1 MRPTGRCSRPRTP
14 WPGSGTSSPVAKN
27 FTIRRTSLSIP
38 RRNRWTTP
46 SGRSKRRCGMHVVNV
61 SLGDRSYDIE
71 IGADLGL
78 AGARI
83 QGLGLGNKIALV
95 TNPTVKKLHGR
106 RMVDGLKA
114 AGFLVLSIEVPD
126 GEQYKNLDWAN
137 AVYTAL
143 LTNAF
148 DRTSALVALGG
159 GVIGDLTG
167 FAAATFM
174 RGVPFIQV
182 PTTLLAM
189 VDSSVGG
196 KTGVNHP
203 MGTNMIGAFYQ
214 PKKVL
219 MDLSVLKT
227 LPKEELLAGM
237 AEVIKYGVIRDAAFF
252 DYLDKN
258 REKILSLDPDALT
271 HIIRRSCEIKAEVVS
286 KDEREGGLRAILNFG
301 HTVGHAVETAENYAM
316 RHGYTV
322 AIGMVYA
329 ARLAHKTGLCDAS
342 TPERVEKLIKSY
354 GLPTDL
360 SSLSRKP
367 SVSGLM
373 DTMQLDK
380 KAEGGKVKFVLPK
393 KIGDVVITKEWD
405 EQHLQ

>member
-1 MRPTGRCSRPRTP
+1 
-14 WPGSGTSSPVAKN
+14 
-27 FTIRRTSLSIP
+27 
-38 RRNRWTTP
+38 
-46 SGRSKRRCGMHVVNV
+46 MHVVNV

-78 AGARI
+78 TGARI

-106 RMVDGLKA
+106 RMVDGLKS
-114 AGFLVLSIEVPD
+114 AGFLVLSVEVPD

-182 PTTLLAM
+182 PTTLL

-203 MGTNMIGAFYQ
+203 MGKNMIGAFYQ
-214 PKKVL
+214 PRKVL
-219 MDLSVLKT
+219 MDLGVLQT
-227 LPKEELLAGM
+227 LPKEELLSGM

-252 DYLDKN
+252 DYLEAN
-258 REKILSLDPDALT
+258 REKILSLDPEALT

-301 HTVGHAVETAENYAM
+301 HTVGHAVETAENYTM
-316 RHGYTV
+316 RHGYAV

-329 ARLAHKTGLCDAS
+329 ARLAHETGLCDAS

-360 SSLSRKP
+360 SALSRKP

-380 KAEGGKVKFVLPK
+380 KAEGGKVKFVLPR

-405 EQHLQ
+405 ERQLRELLAE